1 MSGEAGKVD
10 KAAGAEASQVFLNFS
25 FFKVDPKWR
34 WLNEVGRDEAAKEF
48 ATLIEVANT
57 KMKVRTYST
66 LGLRKDCDFMIW
78 MISESVEKIQVL
90 ASKIYSTVLGKYVE
104 LAHVFLSASRPS
116 AYSKRQIV
124 PGFMTDEL
132 PMKYVVVYPFVKT
145 REWYLLP
152 FEERKKM
159 MEEHIT
165 VGRKFPQVRLNT
177 TYSFGLDDQDFM
189 LAFETQDL
197 RAFQD
202 LIMQLRETQVSRHV
216 VRDTPMIVCV
226 YKPIEDIIKSLA

>member
-1 MSGEAGKVD
+1 MTEAESKP
-10 KAAGAEASQVFLNFS
+10 VFLNFS

-34 WLNEVGRDEAAKEF
+34 WLNEVGREEAAKEF
-48 ATLIEVANT
+48 ATLLDVANT
-57 KMKVRTYST
+57 KLKVRAYST
-66 LGLRKDCDFMIW
+66 LGLRSDSDFMIW
-78 MISESVEKIQVL
+78 MISESVERIQIL
-90 ASKIYSTVLGKYVE
+90 TSKIYSTIFGKYIE
-104 LAHVFLSASRPS
+104 SSHVFLSAMRPS
-116 AYSKRQIV
+116 AYSQRSIV
-124 PGFMTDEL
+124 PGFMTDEQ
-132 PMKYVVVYPFVKT
+132 PMKYAIVYPFVKS

-159 MEEHIT
+159 MEEHIA

-197 RAFQD
+197 MAFQE
-202 LIMQLRETQVSRHV
+202 LIIQLRETKVSRHV

-226 YKPIEDIIKSLA
+226 YKPVEEIIKSLA